1 MRATIRIYFFQSV
14 SLSMKYL
21 EEIIADISFTCKA
34 TIEDLVLPQT
44 LSCVAVRFHHC
55 SDAST

>member
-1 MRATIRIYFFQSV
+1 
-14 SLSMKYL
+14 MKYL

-44 LSCVAVRFHHC
+44 LSSVVVRLHVY
-55 SDAST
+55 SDASA